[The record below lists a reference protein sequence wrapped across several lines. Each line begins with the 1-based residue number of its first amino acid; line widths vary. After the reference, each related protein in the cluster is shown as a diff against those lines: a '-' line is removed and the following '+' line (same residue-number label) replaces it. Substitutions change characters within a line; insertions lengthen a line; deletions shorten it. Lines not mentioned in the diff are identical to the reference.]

1 MAPKNIAVTP
11 GTGVINPLKNFR
23 FILKKQM
30 TVIINKTKPHNVARS
45 YMLSNL
51 IPNTMY
57 TVDVMAG
64 NSEGFGVPASS
75 SFKTN
80 EDGKTLLL

>member
-30 TVIINKTKPHNVARS
+30 TVIINKTRPHVVKM
-45 YMLSNL
+45 YKLSNL

-57 TVDVMAG
+57 TVDVIAG
-64 NSEGFGVPASS
+64 NSEGFGVPANS

-80 EDGKTLLL
+80 EDGKLL